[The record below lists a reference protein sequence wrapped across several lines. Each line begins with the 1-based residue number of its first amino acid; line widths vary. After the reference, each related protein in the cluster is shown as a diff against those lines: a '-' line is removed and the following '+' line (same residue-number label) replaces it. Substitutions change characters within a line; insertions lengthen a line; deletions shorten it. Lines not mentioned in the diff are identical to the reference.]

1 MKQRLTVVALVALV
15 VLSAGALACGRHV
28 VLDPL
33 EVVRSNDPDWNVQ
46 REPAPDGG
54 SAPPPGPR

>member
-1 MKQRLTVVALVALV
+1 MKQRLTVLALVSFSASAL
-15 VLSAGALACGRHV
+15 AACGRHV

-33 EVVRSNDPDWNVQ
+33 EAVRSNDATWNVQ